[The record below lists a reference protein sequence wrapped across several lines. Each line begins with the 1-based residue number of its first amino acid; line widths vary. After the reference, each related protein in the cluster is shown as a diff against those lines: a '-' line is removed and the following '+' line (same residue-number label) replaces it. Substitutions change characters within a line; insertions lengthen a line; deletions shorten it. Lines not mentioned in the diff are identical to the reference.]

1 MNSTAIRPKFTGARF
16 DAHAL
21 PVSCMKDLIALE
33 EIYRVLAIASWVKGN
48 PDRQRIP
55 RNFRE
60 QLTLS
65 LRNLEE
71 GSVVCNMVLPQTAAK
86 QRDFLDNDIL
96 ESAEKLLLKLLDGME
111 KAKEARSSIPNR
123 FRPELAGLFDKFGRG
138 LREDEKI
145 IFENKHGNLYE
156 YNNQKRLAITELLSE
171 QKKYTKEKYY
181 IGFNRGM
188 HNDNKPTVAFETVTG
203 DSISVIFGEDGDTEE
218 QWELLHKAFP
228 PPSRCN
234 TIPLVLYGIGYYTSG
249 QLKQIKLSSVDILEE
264 GSPIWQLEKLKTLK
278 KGWLNGEGVAYSD
291 ETIDALQVRLEDM
304 LNARNK
310 NPAIFPLA
318 DGGVS
323 FEWNDE
329 RYDISLEVAAD
340 LQSAYWHN
348 LNKADGSFTEAD
360 LKLPDDWEE
369 VMHKLEATA

>member
-16 DAHAL
+16 DTHAL

-33 EIYRVLAIASWVKGN
+33 EIYRELAIISWVKGN
-48 PDRQRIP
+48 PKRQRIP

-60 QLTLS
+60 QLALS

-71 GSVVCNMVLPQTAAK
+71 GSVVCNMVLPQTTAK
-86 QRDFLDNDIL
+86 QGDFFDHDIL
-96 ESAEKLLLKLLDGME
+96 ENAGKLFLALLDGME
-111 KAKEARSSIPNR
+111 KAKEALSSIPDR
-123 FRPELAGLFDKFGRG
+123 FRPKLAGLFDRFGRG
-138 LREDEKI
+138 LREDERIVFK
-145 IFENKHGNLYE
+145 NKYGNLYE
-156 YNNQKRLAITELLSE
+156 YNNQKRLAITELLSK
-171 QKKYTKEKYY
+171 QKKYTEERYY

-188 HNDNKPTVAFETVTG
+188 HNDRLMVDFETVTG
-203 DSISVIFGEDGDTEE
+203 KSIPVIFGEDSDTEE
-218 QWELLHKAFP
+218 QWELLREAFP
-228 PPSRCN
+228 PPSRSK
-234 TIPLVLYGIGYYTSG
+234 TIPLALYGIGYYTNG
-249 QLKQIKLSSVDILEE
+249 QLEKIKLSSVDILEE
-264 GSPIWQLEKLKTLK
+264 GSPVWQLEKLKTLE
-278 KGWLNGEGVAYSD
+278 KGWLDGEGSAYSN
-291 ETIDALQVRLEDM
+291 ETIDALQDRLEDM

-348 LNKADGSFTEAD
+348 LNKADGSFTDAD

-369 VMHKLEATA
+369 IMRKLEATA

>member
-71 GSVVCNMVLPQTAAK
+71 GSVVCNMVLPQSTAK
-86 QRDFLDNDIL
+86 QRDFFDNDIL
-96 ESAEKLLLKLLDGME
+96 ESAKKLFLKLLDGKE
-111 KAKEARSSIPNR
+111 KAKEALSSIPNR
-123 FRPELAGLFDKFGRG
+123 FRPGLAGLFDKFGRG

-145 IFENKHGNLYE
+145 IFENEHGNLYE

-188 HNDNKPTVAFETVTG
+188 HNDRLTVDFETVTG
-203 DSISVIFGEDGDTEE
+203 ESVSVIFGEDGDTEE
-218 QWELLHKAFP
+218 QRELLHEAFP
-228 PPSRCN
+228 PPSRSR
-234 TIPLVLYGIGYYTSG
+234 TIPLALYGIGYYTNG

-264 GSPIWQLEKLKTLK
+264 GSPVWQLERLKTLE
-278 KGWLNGEGVAYSD
+278 KGWLDGEGSTYSN
-291 ETIDALQVRLEDM
+291 EAIDALQDRLEDM